1 MGRIRC
7 QGPVPGGGKK
17 ILCFS
22 KKLFFLIQEIS
33 IFRVHLGK
41 KQQFNLF
48 SQNLSSTSFKILTH
62 ALPELGY

>member
-7 QGPVPGGGKK
+7 QEGAKNFYVLVKS
-17 ILCFS
+17 C
-22 KKLFFLIQEIS
+22 FFLIQEIS